1 MDWWDRLV
9 YQRQT
14 ESTTPTLFLE
24 MADMTKRTAMIM
36 NPFRSF
42 LNTLSYLLHRRLHFP
57 KERQGEGLTM
67 ADGQTFTIF
76 RQVRVDPAPGQP
88 QNPQAT
94 LTVRFQVANMTAR
107 QNELFSLL
115 PMPFFIGLPGFRSKL
130 WTVNIQTG
138 VSQGVYRWDT
148 AEDAENYANS
158 FAMRFMTRRSV
169 PGSVS
174 WQIIPNQVAEE
185 ESDSRPQSAD
195 GAAREHARTRER

>member
-1 MDWWDRLV
+1 MDWWDRFV

-42 LNTLSYLLHRRLHFP
+42 LNTQSYLLHRRLHFP
-57 KERQGEGLTM
+57 KERQGEELTM

-94 LTVRFQVANMTAR
+94 FMVRFQVANMTAR

-115 PMPFFIGLPGFRSKL
+115 PMPFFIGLPGFR
-130 WTVNIQTG
+130 T
-138 VSQGVYRWDT
+138 YRPASLKASTDG
-148 AEDAENYANS
+148 
-158 FAMRFMTRRSV
+158 TR
-169 PGSVS
+169 P
-174 WQIIPNQVAEE
+174 
-185 ESDSRPQSAD
+185 
-195 GAAREHARTRER
+195 RTPRTMPTRLRCAL

>member
-14 ESTTPTLFLE
+14 ESTTPTLRLE
-24 MADMTKRTAMIM
+24 IPYMTKRTPMIM

-42 LNTLSYLLHRRLHFP
+42 LNTLSYLIHRRLHFP
-57 KERQGEGLTM
+57 KGRRGEELTM

-94 LTVRFQVANMTAR
+94 LMVRFQVANMTAR

-130 WTVNIQTG
+130 WTVNVQTG
-138 VSQGVYRWDT
+138 VSQGIYRWDT

-158 FAMRFMTRRSV
+158 FAMDFMTRRSV

-174 WQIIPNQVAEE
+174 WQIIP
-185 ESDSRPQSAD
+185 S
-195 GAAREHARTRER
+195 